1 MNFDDLDKILDTLAS
16 AHSRKKQIQ
25 LTKANAEI
33 EAIQREDAAYY
44 DGAYDAIKYVK
55 NLLYGEEATSDA

>member
-1 MNFDDLDKILDTLAS
+1 MDYNDLDKILETLES

-33 EAIQREDAAYY
+33 EAIQREDVAYY
-44 DGAYDAIKYVK
+44 DGAYDAIKRVK
-55 NLLYGEEATSDA
+55 ELLHSEEG